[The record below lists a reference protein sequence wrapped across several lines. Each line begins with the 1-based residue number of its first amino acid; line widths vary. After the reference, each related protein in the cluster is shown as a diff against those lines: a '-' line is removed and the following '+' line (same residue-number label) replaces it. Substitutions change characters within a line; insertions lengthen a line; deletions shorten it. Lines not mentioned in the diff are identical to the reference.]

1 MFLYLSYYGMEFNP
15 FSKEIETK
23 YSFETQD
30 LKIMRN
36 RLNYIKDN
44 PGLALFTGNAGLGK
58 TYAIREFLNNLNPN
72 LYKTIYVSMSS
83 ITVLEF
89 YKQIAYE
96 LGIEPM
102 HKKIDVFRQ
111 IQETIVN
118 IVKNKKQ
125 QIIICIDEAQYLK
138 TSILN
143 DLKILMNFEMDSKNY
158 FSLILIGQ
166 PFLNDLLNRNVH
178 EAIRQRITISYNL
191 IGISKEELEN
201 YINSRINIVHG
212 ESGIFNSQIIEAI
225 FNGCN
230 NSIRVANN
238 IITKALI
245 ISYGKQEKNI
255 STDTIMEALNE
266 LTLG

>member
-1 MFLYLSYYGMEFNP
+1 MYLSYYGMEFNP
-15 FSKEIETK
+15 FVKGIDTK
-23 YSFETQD
+23 YAYETED
-30 LKIMRN
+30 LKIIRN
-36 RLNYIKDN
+36 RLNYIKEN

-58 TYAIREFLNNLNPN
+58 TFAIRDFLTKLNPN
-72 LYKTIYVSMSS
+72 LYKTIYVSLSN

-89 YKQIAYE
+89 YKEIAYE

-102 HKKIDVFRQ
+102 HKKIDIFRQ
-111 IQETIVN
+111 IQETIIN

-138 TSILN
+138 TGILN

-158 FSLILIGQ
+158 FSLILVGHPI
-166 PFLNDLLNRNVH
+166 LNDILNKNVH

-191 IGISKEELEN
+191 SGISKDELEN
-201 YINSRINIVHG
+201 YINSRMKLVHAND
-212 ESGIFNSQIIEAI
+212 GIFNSQIIEAI
-225 FNGCN
+225 YNSCNG
-230 NSIRVANN
+230 SLRVVNN

-245 ISYGKQEKNI
+245 ISCNKQEQII

-266 LTLG
+266 LSLG